1 MCVRGMAAAKIT
13 MQCPNSVGTARLART
28 VGTIGL
34 ALLVIVLDDQRL
46 TPLAAAS
53 TACRALQHACTS
65 RQSTQF
71 TASTRN
77 KREVLAGRTRWECAA
92 SSQGAQPHW
101 HGAFPCRAHDV
112 RFVNST
118 NTLSRFLFC
127 LAEVR
132 KCWAPTDSAYLHIH
146 IHNPHVSTTQHT
158 AAPTL
163 SQAPRTSQLLRGR
176 RCAASPNHTCCQR

>member
-1 MCVRGMAAAKIT
+1 MRCVFVAWRRRW
-13 MQCPNSVGTARLART
+13 CPNSVGTARLART
-28 VGTIGL
+28 VGTISL
-34 ALLVIVLDDQRL
+34 ALLVVVLDDQRL

-71 TASTRN
+71 TASTRD

-158 AAPTL
+158 AVPTL

>member
-1 MCVRGMAAAKIT
+1 MVLRSSSSSWMTNVLRPLRPPAPPAELFNMPAHRDSQPNSQPARGTSVRCLLVARGGSVQQAAKV
-13 MQCPNSVGTARLART
+13 CN
-28 VGTIGL
+28 
-34 ALLVIVLDDQRL
+34 
-46 TPLAAAS
+46 
-53 TACRALQHACTS
+53 
-65 RQSTQF
+65 
-71 TASTRN
+71 
-77 KREVLAGRTRWECAA
+77 
-92 SSQGAQPHW
+92 PHW

-158 AAPTL
+158 AVPTL